1 MRGHQPATF
10 ILRCPKQKANE
21 HLEEKTTVKNVIAE
35 IIEAT
40 QARFIAETRQLE
52 IVFNNGAEYRWPIDS
67 LEMLVFR
74 DGEWLSLHP
83 RPSDDQLV
91 DVEIWPGGEIVEF
104 SQISQGFEISELV
117 RGKLGSE
124 AWMRSLIG

>member
-1 MRGHQPATF
+1 M
-10 ILRCPKQKANE
+10 
-21 HLEEKTTVKNVIAE
+21 KNVIAKT
-35 IIEAT
+35 IQAT

-52 IVFNNGAEYRWPIDS
+52 IVFNNGAEYRWLVDS

-74 DGEWLSLHP
+74 EGEWLNMHP
-83 RPSDDQLV
+83 RPTDDLLRE
-91 DVEIWPGGEIVEF
+91 VEIWPGGEIVEF

-124 AWMRSLIG
+124 AWMRSLLSKPELT

>member
-1 MRGHQPATF
+1 M
-10 ILRCPKQKANE
+10 
-21 HLEEKTTVKNVIAE
+21 KNVIAKT
-35 IIEAT
+35 IEAT

>member
-1 MRGHQPATF
+1 M
-10 ILRCPKQKANE
+10 
-21 HLEEKTTVKNVIAE
+21 KNVIAE
-35 IIEAT
+35 TIKAT

-52 IVFNNGAEYRWPIDS
+52 IIFNNGAEYRWPVDA

-74 DGEWLSLHP
+74 DGEWSNLHP
-83 RPSDDQLV
+83 RPDDEQLKE
-91 DVEIWPGGEIVEF
+91 VEIWPGGEIVEF

-124 AWMRSLIG
+124 VWMRSLLSNAERVT

>member
-1 MRGHQPATF
+1 MKDIIA
-10 ILRCPKQKANE
+10 
-21 HLEEKTTVKNVIAE
+21 KT
-35 IIEAT
+35 IEAT

-52 IVFNNGAEYRWPIDS
+52 IIFNNGAEYRWPVDS

-74 DGEWLSLHP
+74 DGEWLNLHP

-104 SQISQGFEISELV
+104 SRISQGFEISELV

-124 AWMRSLIG
+124 QWMRSLLSKNAHT